1 MAASSAAFLA
11 WSAAPAAAD
20 TAPPTR
26 FLAELKLK
34 PKGMFAEGLVTA
46 VVYASVGC
54 KSTDDRFSG
63 YQEQVCESVITS
75 GVETAVQHD
84 A

>member
-1 MAASSAAFLA
+1 
-11 WSAAPAAAD
+11 
-20 TAPPTR
+20 
-26 FLAELKLK
+26 
-34 PKGMFAEGLVTA
+34 MFAEGLVTA